1 MMKFLSTIFLLF
13 AFGNLLAQE
22 NSFPKYKLEA
32 KIGYGF
38 IITHSPSMEYI
49 TNQHLENIEFIFEKS
64 LNGYKEWHQWYSFP
78 SFGFGFNYF
87 NLNNPKHLGHG
98 FSLAPH
104 YNFFIVKGSKTNVK
118 LKTALGLGYITK
130 PFDSQENYKNV
141 AIGSGMNL
149 FFSLKLQANIRLSK
163 YLDIIIGPGFSHF
176 SNTSFS
182 KPNLGIN
189 IANIEGG
196 LAYHFG
202 EKVSYLK
209 KRDEEIKEFKAG
221 ELSFL
226 LRGGFGINEIYP
238 AEGDKYFASVLT
250 GMGEKRLNRKSSLG
264 SSFDVYHNPANRAEL
279 ANDSIFINKG
289 WETVQMGI
297 GIYHV
302 LHLGDFG
309 VGFKWGFYLKNENE
323 DLGFMYH
330 EFFGRFG
337 LNERLNGVISL
348 KTHFAAAEYLML
360 GLSYK
365 L

>member
-1 MMKFLSTIFLLF
+1 MKFLSSVLLIFAL
-13 AFGNLLAQE
+13 GSLLAQE

-49 TNQHLENIEFIFEKS
+49 TKQHVENFEIVLEKS
-64 LNGYKEWHQWYSFP
+64 LNGYKEWHHWYGFP
-78 SFGFGFNYF
+78 SFGFSLNYF
-87 NLNNPKHLGHG
+87 NLNNPKHLGQG
-98 FSLAPH
+98 FAIAPH
-104 YNFFIVKGSKTNVK
+104 YNFFIIKGTRANVK
-118 LKTALGLGYITK
+118 LKTALGLGYISE
-130 PFDSQENYKNV
+130 PFDSKENYKNV

-149 FFSLKLQANIRLSK
+149 FFSLKLQTNIKITES
-163 YLDIIIGPGFSHF
+163 LDLLIGPGFSHF

-196 LAYHFG
+196 LAYYFG
-202 EKVSYLK
+202 EKVSYLNRQEK
-209 KRDEEIKEFKAG
+209 SKDYKSEPISY
-221 ELSFL
+221 LI
-226 LRGGFGINEIYP
+226 RGGFGINEIYP

-250 GMGEKRLNRKSSLG
+250 GMGEKRLGRKSSLG
-264 SSFDVYHNPANRAEL
+264 SSFDIYHNPANRAEL

-302 LHLGDFG
+302 LHLGKFG
-309 VGFKWGFYLKNENE
+309 AGFKWGFYLKNENK
-323 DLGFMYH
+323 DLGFIYH

-337 LNERLNGVISL
+337 LSEKLNGVIAL

-360 GLSYK
+360 GFSYK